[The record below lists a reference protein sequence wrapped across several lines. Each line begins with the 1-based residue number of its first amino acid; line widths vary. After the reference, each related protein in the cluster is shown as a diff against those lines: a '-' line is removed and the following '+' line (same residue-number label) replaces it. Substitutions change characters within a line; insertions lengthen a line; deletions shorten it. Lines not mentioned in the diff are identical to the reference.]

1 MYVMI
6 VPCIPD
12 PSLRAEGIT
21 GDEDMRAYARCLER
35 CKVFGLD
42 VVLLPCPETLYL
54 GKNRAPGSF
63 LDRLDT
69 DEFSSLLDE
78 LESVVRKIIFERGEP
93 LCIVG
98 VDSSPACG
106 VKTTWFASDEK
117 SNHRGAFLS
126 RFPEIPAI
134 DVYDFARY
142 RVYLASPLFSEAER
156 RYNEMIRDLL
166 TTHCFEV
173 YFPQEV
179 GQDTS
184 YRPYEAMEA
193 IFNSHCAA
201 LKNCDWMVAIIDGSD
216 ADSGTAWEMG
226 YVCAL
231 GIPVISLR
239 TDFRQVGQNEYV
251 NLMLEL
257 SSTVVTKKEDLPR
270 ALISPLYH

>member
-117 SNHRGAFLS
+117 SIIVVHSSPDFLKS
-126 RFPEIPAI
+126 RRLMCMILHGTGYTLP
-134 DVYDFARY
+134 
-142 RVYLASPLFSEAER
+142 PLSFLR
-156 RYNEMIRDLL
+156 RNAG
-166 TTHCFEV
+166 TT
-173 YFPQEV
+173 
-179 GQDTS
+179 
-184 YRPYEAMEA
+184 
-193 IFNSHCAA
+193 
-201 LKNCDWMVAIIDGSD
+201 K
-216 ADSGTAWEMG
+216 
-226 YVCAL
+226 
-231 GIPVISLR
+231 
-239 TDFRQVGQNEYV
+239 
-251 NLMLEL
+251 
-257 SSTVVTKKEDLPR
+257 
-270 ALISPLYH
+270 